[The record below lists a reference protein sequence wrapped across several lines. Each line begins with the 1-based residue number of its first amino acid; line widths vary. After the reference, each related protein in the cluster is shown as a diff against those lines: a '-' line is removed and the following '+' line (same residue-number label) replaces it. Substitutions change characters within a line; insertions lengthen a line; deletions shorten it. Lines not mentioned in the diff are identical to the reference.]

1 MTNMDYERLLKIIV
15 AEYPGSIFVDEG
27 QFVVTI
33 EWLVSVFAGVGFNDK
48 NLTRA
53 LEKMCAYLNQHI
65 GHNSLVGK
73 IVTQSGWP
81 DLEKVEQ
88 YLSED

>member
-1 MTNMDYERLLKIIV
+1 MIMDYERLIKIIV
-15 AEYPGSIFVDEG
+15 AEFPDSIFIDEG
-27 QFVVTI
+27 EFVVTT
-33 EWLVSVFAGVGFNDK
+33 EWLVSVFAGVSFKDK

-53 LEKMCAYLNQHI
+53 LEKMCAYLNRHI

-73 IVTQSGWP
+73 IVTLSGWP

>member
-1 MTNMDYERLLKIIV
+1 MDYERLIKIIV
-15 AEYPGSIFVDEG
+15 AEFPDSIFIDDG
-27 QFVVTI
+27 QFVVTT
-33 EWLVSVFAGVGFNDK
+33 EWLVGAFAGVGFKDK
-48 NLTRA
+48 NLTQA
-53 LEKMCAYLNQHI
+53 LEKMCAYLNRHI

-73 IVTQSGWP
+73 IVNLSGWP